1 MPTVTWMSAAP
12 VIGRPAQE
20 LLARKHL
27 REGWLLVLAGVLIP
41 FFGIWA
47 AAKGVR
53 VWGIS
58 RSPAAI
64 ALIVVGVVVFAARL
78 AYYVGS

>member
-1 MPTVTWMSAAP
+1 MSAAP
-12 VIGRPAQE
+12 LIGRPAQE

-64 ALIVVGVVVFAARL
+64 VLIVVGVAVFAARL
-78 AYYVGS
+78 TFYVMS